1 MPRYEQLVAGSETV
15 ESALKDSMPE
25 FLNAEVALRT
35 VSDVSQA
42 ILWLKSTFFYVRV
55 RRRYSV

>member
-1 MPRYEQLVAGSETV
+1 MPRYEQLVTGSETV
-15 ESALKDSMPE
+15 ESALKDSMSE